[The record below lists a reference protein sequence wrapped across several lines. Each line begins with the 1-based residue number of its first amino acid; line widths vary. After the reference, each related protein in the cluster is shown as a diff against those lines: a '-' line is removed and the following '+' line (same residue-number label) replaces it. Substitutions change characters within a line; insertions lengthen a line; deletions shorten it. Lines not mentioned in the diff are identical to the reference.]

1 MRLKCFAVLLFAA
14 LNIVFLGANAH
25 AAPTEAATENVQVA
39 WRLLD
44 YLAVDYGGAVKDGKV
59 ISEGEYS
66 EMTEFS
72 ASVVERFKSLPNGP
86 EKAALQSEAADFQ
99 HAVKSKA
106 SPDAVAEKAHSLGAH
121 LLSAYPVVL
130 APKTAPDFASGQKLY
145 TDNCASCHGVNG
157 NGKGPNAVGLDPQPV
172 AFADLGRAQHRSV
185 FGLYQVIGQGLD
197 GTAMPSFAHLPD
209 TDRWALAFYVG
220 SFAFNDAARGEQL
233 WKTDPAL
240 RKRFPDLATL
250 AKTAPADLAKD
261 VGPENAFA
269 LTAYLRRNAAAV
281 TTATSTI
288 SISHQRLQES
298 LSAYQKGDYHGA
310 EELALSAYLDGFE
323 PVEPALAARD
333 GTLLSRIEKEMG
345 SLRSSIHSQDDPK
358 VVATKIGSLQSLLG
372 QAEKAL
378 APEAGSNTSTFI
390 GAFTI
395 LLREGLEALLIVTA
409 MIAFLK
415 KAERKE
421 ALPYVHAGWV
431 VALLAGLATWG
442 VATFLIG
449 ISGASRELTEGFGSL
464 FATVVLLWVGIWLH
478 GKSQAQEWQR
488 FIQQTMGQA
497 LSKGSSWFLFGL
509 AFIVVYRE
517 VFETI
522 LFYAALWTH
531 DNGLV
536 IFAGAGLAC
545 VVLAGIAWAM
555 LRFSSRLPI
564 SQFFAF
570 SSGLI
575 AILSVVLAGKGVAAL
590 QEAGLIDVTQL
601 GFVPQIELLGIFPT
615 VQSVGAQLAVITIVV
630 GWLLY
635 SRNKEKQ
642 PKLTG
647 V

>member
-1 MRLKCFAVLLFAA
+1 MRFKNMATLAAA
-14 LNIVFLGANAH
+14 LVACLLVTLPVA
-25 AAPTEAATENVQVA
+25 AAPSQTDTDNVQVA

-59 ISEGEYS
+59 ISEGEYA

-72 ASVVERFKSLPNGP
+72 ASVVERFKALPNGP
-86 EKAALQSEAADFQ
+86 DKPALQSEAADFQ
-99 HAVKSKA
+99 YAVKTKA
-106 SPDAVAEKAHSLGAH
+106 SPEVVAGKAHALGVH
-121 LLSAYPVVL
+121 LLTAYPVVI
-130 APKTAPDFASGQKLY
+130 APKTAPDFALGQKLY
-145 TDNCASCHGVNG
+145 TENCASCHGVSG
-157 NGKGPNAVGLDPQPV
+157 DGKGPNAKGLDPQPV

-220 SFAFNDAARGEQL
+220 SFAFKDAAKGEAL
-233 WKTDPAL
+233 WKSDSAL

-250 AKTAPADLAKD
+250 AKTAPADLAAEI
-261 VGPENAFA
+261 GPEKAYA
-269 LTAYLRRNAAAV
+269 LTAYLRTHTAAV
-281 TTATSTI
+281 TSSTSTI

-298 LSAYQKGDYHGA
+298 LAAYQKGDFKQA

-323 PVEPALAARD
+323 PVEPSLAARD

-345 SLRSSIHSQDDPK
+345 GLRSSIHQHADAK
-358 VVATKIGSLQSLLG
+358 VVATQIGSLQALLG
-372 QAEKAL
+372 QADKAL

-409 MIAFLK
+409 MLAFLK
-415 KAERKE
+415 KAERTE
-421 ALPYVHAGWV
+421 ALPYVHGGWI

-488 FIQQTMGQA
+488 FIQQTMGNA

-522 LFYAALWTH
+522 LFYAALWTR
-531 DNGLV
+531 DNGL
-536 IFAGAGLAC
+536 IILAGAGLAS
-545 VVLAGIAWAM
+545 LALVAIAWAM

-564 SQFFAF
+564 GQFFAF

-601 GFVPQIELLGIFPT
+601 SFVPQVELLGIFPT
-615 VQSVGAQLAVITIVV
+615 VQSLGGQLAVILVIAA
-630 GWLLY
+630 WLGYTRYKDRQATATPL
-635 SRNKEKQ
+635 
-642 PKLTG
+642 
-647 V
+647 